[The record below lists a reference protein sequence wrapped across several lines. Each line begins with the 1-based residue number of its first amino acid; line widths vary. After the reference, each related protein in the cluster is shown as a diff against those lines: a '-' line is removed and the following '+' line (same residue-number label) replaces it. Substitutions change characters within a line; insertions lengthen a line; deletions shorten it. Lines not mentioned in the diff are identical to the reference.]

1 MHRKIFPY
9 ICGKASDK
17 PEYIMNTYGKNFTVT
32 LFGES
37 HGPFTGVVIDGI
49 RPGITLSE
57 EDFRADLERR
67 KNGDLPSLAQGIT
80 ARKEKDAPIFISGLL
95 DGTTTGAPLAILF
108 ENKNHNSTDYSK
120 FRNQPRPSHADFA
133 ASVKFKGFNDPRG
146 GGMFSGRMT
155 LPLVAAGVVAKKMLS
170 DAGLNLTFKAEISS
184 IGGTAKKS
192 STEEAVYLNKW
203 LEIIQKAREEKD
215 SVGGEITCRIE
226 GVPAGIGEPF
236 FNSLESQIAHLAFS
250 VPGVKG
256 IYFGDLASSLK
267 GSEFNDAIIDRSGT
281 TATNHSGGI
290 NGGISNGNPI
300 VFTLDIRPAASIGK
314 PQRTISFQTGKVEEL
329 CIGGR
334 HDACIALRCPV
345 IAEAIAA
352 IALADNCC

>member
-1 MHRKIFPY
+1 
-9 ICGKASDK
+9 
-17 PEYIMNTYGKNFTVT
+17 MNTYGKNFTVT

-37 HGPFTGVVIDGI
+37 HGPFTGVVIDGV

-57 EDFRADLERR
+57 EDFKSDLERR
-67 KNGDLPSLAQGIT
+67 KNGEITSLAKGIT
-80 ARKEKDAPIFISGLL
+80 ARKEEDAPIFISGLL
-95 DGTTTGAPLAILF
+95 DGVTTGAPIAILF
-108 ENKNHNSTDYSK
+108 ENQNHKSKDYSK
-120 FRNQPRPSHADFA
+120 FKNQPRPSHADFA
-133 ASVKFKGFNDPRG
+133 ASVKFNGFNDPRG

-170 DAGLNLTFKAEISS
+170 DAGLNVVFNANVSS
-184 IGGTAKKS
+184 IAG
-192 STEEAVYLNKW
+192 EENPKKW
-203 LEIIQKAREEKD
+203 LEIIQKAKEDKD
-215 SVGGEITCRIE
+215 SVGGQITCRIE

-256 IYFGDLASSLK
+256 IRFGDSASSLN
-267 GSEFNDAIIDRSGT
+267 GSEFNDVIIDRSGN

-314 PQRTISFQTGKVEEL
+314 PQRTFNFQTEKVEEL

>member
-1 MHRKIFPY
+1 
-9 ICGKASDK
+9 
-17 PEYIMNTYGKNFTVT
+17 MNTYGKNFIVT

-37 HGPFTGVVIDGI
+37 HGPFTGVVIDGV

-57 EDFRADLERR
+57 EDFKSDLERR
-67 KNGDLPSLAQGIT
+67 KNGEITSLAKGIT
-80 ARKEKDAPIFISGLL
+80 ARKEEDAPIFISGLL
-95 DGTTTGAPLAILF
+95 DGVTTGAPIAILF
-108 ENKNHNSTDYSK
+108 ENQNHKSKDYSK
-120 FRNQPRPSHADFA
+120 FKNQPRPSHADFA
-133 ASVKFKGFNDPRG
+133 ASVKFNGFNDPRG

-170 DAGLNLTFKAEISS
+170 DAGLNVVFNANVSS
-184 IGGTAKKS
+184 IAG
-192 STEEAVYLNKW
+192 EENPKKW
-203 LEIIQKAREEKD
+203 LEIIQKAKEDKD
-215 SVGGEITCRIE
+215 SVGGQITCRIE

-256 IYFGDLASSLK
+256 IRFGDSASSLK
-267 GSEFNDAIIDRSGT
+267 GSEFNDVIIDRSGN

-314 PQRTISFQTGKVEEL
+314 PQRTFNFLTEKVEEL

>member
-1 MHRKIFPY
+1 
-9 ICGKASDK
+9 
-17 PEYIMNTYGKNFTVT
+17 MNTYGKNVTIT

-37 HGPFTGVVIDGI
+37 HGPFTGVVIDGVK
-49 RPGITLSE
+49 PGIALSE
-57 EDFRADLERR
+57 EDFRADLVRR
-67 KNGDLPSLAQGIT
+67 KNGDISSLAQGIT
-80 ARKEKDAPIFISGLL
+80 ARKEEDTPIFISGLL

-108 ENKNHNSTDYSK
+108 ENKTQNSKDYGK

-170 DAGLNLTFKAEISS
+170 DAGLNITFKAEVSS
-184 IGGTAKKS
+184 IGGVAC
-192 STEEAVYLNKW
+192 LDKW
-203 LEIIQKAREEKD
+203 LEIIQKAKEEKD

-256 IYFGDLASSLK
+256 IFFGDLASSLK
-267 GSEFNDAIIDRSGT
+267 GSEFNDAIINRSGS

-300 VFTLDIRPAASIGK
+300 VFTLEIRPAASIGK
-314 PQRTISFQTGKVEEL
+314 PQRTFNFQTEKVEEL